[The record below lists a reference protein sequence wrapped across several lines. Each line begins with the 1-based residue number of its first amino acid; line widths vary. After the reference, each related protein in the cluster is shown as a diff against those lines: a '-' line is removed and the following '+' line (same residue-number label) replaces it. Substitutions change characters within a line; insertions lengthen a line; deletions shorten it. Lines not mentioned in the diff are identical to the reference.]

1 MYCRVTV
8 GVPSVVLEKSAS
20 VGAGIDGL
28 QVDEELL
35 ETRPALCLAVA
46 KVCDRSLSHSYKHR
60 AVTRERQA
68 VTPAASS

>member
-46 KVCDRSLSHSYKHR
+46 KVMR
-60 AVTRERQA
+60 
-68 VTPAASS
+68 